1 MSWGLVLSAGIS
13 SESKYIGAG
22 AILPPFLYPFTL
34 HFPTMK
40 TIPWTTAQHVEVRLP
55 SYWASCI
62 INGDDSGLNE
72 NDIQLIDETL
82 GMLNLEAVRC
92 IDCTDENEF
101 ELAPSWAPWLLAGG
115 YATYTF
121 M

>member
-1 MSWGLVLSAGIS
+1 MFNLRRFVKLVTIRGTNHPP
-13 SESKYIGAG
+13 
-22 AILPPFLYPFTL
+22 ILYTFPL

-55 SYWASCI
+55 SHWASCI
-62 INGDDSGLNE
+62 INGDDSGL
-72 NDIQLIDETL
+72 DDVDVDVIDHTL
-82 GMLNLEAVRC
+82 RLLNLEAVRC
-92 IDCTDENEF
+92 IDCTDEVEY

>member
-1 MSWGLVLSAGIS
+1 MNSMMLESVYLAFSSGSSVAFLVRSMA
-13 SESKYIGAG
+13 
-22 AILPPFLYPFTL
+22 LPMKPEDDVDVDVIDQTL
-34 HFPTMK
+34 
-40 TIPWTTAQHVEVRLP
+40 R
-55 SYWASCI
+55 
-62 INGDDSGLNE
+62 
-72 NDIQLIDETL
+72 
-82 GMLNLEAVRC
+82 MLNLEAVRC

>member
-1 MSWGLVLSAGIS
+1 
-13 SESKYIGAG
+13 
-22 AILPPFLYPFTL
+22 
-34 HFPTMK
+34 MK

-55 SYWASCI
+55 SHWASCI

-82 GMLNLEAVRC
+82 GMLDLEAVRC
-92 IDCTDENEF
+92 IDCTDDAEY

-115 YATYTF
+115 YSTYTF